1 MKKFKPYLIII
12 GVLLLI
18 ATVSLVLFKTIGEE
32 EEVKYSTEDEK
43 YQVYYDNLV
52 KKTMEQ
58 RVEYGQTKDVKDLH
72 EALPYFDLYFNDINI
87 ALLTED
93 KRNDYEDIYPLMRV
107 IEEEF
112 KSESEEEKYKNM
124 LVFFKEN
131 ENYPTQLYYHDLVE
145 SYDTSSLLNINNITA
160 KSIDEI
166 KGMSEEEKYLKKI
179 K

>member
-1 MKKFKPYLIII
+1 MKKVKPYLIII

-18 ATVSLVLFKTIGEE
+18 ATVSLVLFKTTGEDE
-32 EEVKYSTEDEK
+32 VVKYSTGDEM

-58 RVEYGQTKDVKDLH
+58 RFEYHETKEVKYLH
-72 EALPYFDLYFNDINI
+72 EALPYFDIYFNDINVE
-87 ALLTED
+87 LLTEN
-93 KRNDYEDIYPLMRV
+93 KRKDYEDIYPLIRV

-131 ENYPTQLYYHDLVE
+131 ENYPTQL
-145 SYDTSSLLNINNITA
+145 
-160 KSIDEI
+160 
-166 KGMSEEEKYLKKI
+166 
-179 K
+179 

>member
-58 RVEYGQTKDVKDLH
+58 RAEYGQTKDVKDLH

-131 ENYPTQLYYHDLVE
+131 EN
-145 SYDTSSLLNINNITA
+145 
-160 KSIDEI
+160 
-166 KGMSEEEKYLKKI
+166 
-179 K
+179 